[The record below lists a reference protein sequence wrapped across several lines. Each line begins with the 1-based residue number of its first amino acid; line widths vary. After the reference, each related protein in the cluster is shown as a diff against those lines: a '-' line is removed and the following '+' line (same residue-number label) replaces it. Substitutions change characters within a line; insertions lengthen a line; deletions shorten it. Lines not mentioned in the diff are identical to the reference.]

1 MKRYLSLITLLAS
14 LLIYGC
20 TKELSPS
27 SPPVVPAFTVKDLSL
42 PQFIN
47 STWSNVMGGEM
58 LIKLDKLD
66 ATGAITTT
74 INDSVA
80 YNNIAAYSK
89 TLASGTYN
97 ATITSSSRSVA
108 DTFIRIGAQ
117 IKSLSITDKEAASL
131 TATTN
136 DGLITIGK
144 NLVQNGTVPSFKSD
158 SGATYKLG
166 LANGFY
172 FLYIKGG
179 TNGTLTFTAQA
190 NGQTET
196 LNKHLS
202 IVTLNQNN
210 VALQS
215 ANGSLNIVFAPFAYN
230 QVQLSSSTL
239 LTINM
244 NPDRYRASY
253 AKLYFVVT
261 DANGNILNSVQYLP
275 GTTTFKLGATQPY
288 EQTRFNFFEIYIP
301 SAANEVPGIVG
312 FLQVKKGSTF
322 NSDPANQAVKPSSA
336 LNIQF
341 QNFASFDQ
349 LNIST
354 DNVGNSITSSS
365 DLSSI
370 SATNYSAGGKLWVQ
384 MLKNNQ
390 YFYNLFS
397 IPDGSTSLNVDAS
410 QLTETPNVASITSP
424 GSNLSVQVMAKTDT
438 GYENFYNFGM
448 TRSQYNQ
455 LNYYYPTEQFKQYDA
470 LMYYQI
476 GNFHYAIVTAGTTIP
491 TQVASFDASFNVQAS
506 TLANFTPSITGTFD
520 YYQASFSNIASASN
534 LQVDLFSPSA
544 AGYTNI
550 KLPDFSKYLGVS
562 SLDLNTLA
570 LKLFGVY
577 QVDGFNETC
586 FFYKNYHSYFN
597 VNSKAIEEIF

>member
-1 MKRYLSLITLLAS
+1 MKKYSPLMMLLAS

-27 SPPVVPAFTVKDLSL
+27 SPLVVPAFTVKDISL

-66 ATGAITTT
+66 ATSAITTT

-108 DTFIRIGAQ
+108 DTFIRISAQ

-158 SGATYKLG
+158 SGATYKFG

-179 TNGTLTFTAQA
+179 TNGTLAFTAQA

-215 ANGSLNIVFAPFAYN
+215 ANGSLNIMFAPFAYN
-230 QVQLSSSTL
+230 QVQVSSSTL

-577 QVDGFNETC
+577 QVDGFNETR

>member
-1 MKRYLSLITLLAS
+1 MKKYLPLIMLLAS

-20 TKELSPS
+20 TKELSPVN
-27 SPPVVPAFTVKDLSL
+27 PPVVPAFTVKDISL

-66 ATGAITTT
+66 ATGAVTTT

-89 TLASGTYN
+89 DLASGTYN

-108 DTFIRIGAQ
+108 DTFIRISAQ
-117 IKSLSITDKEAASL
+117 IKSLSITNKEAASL

-158 SGATYKLG
+158 SGATYKFG

-179 TNGTLTFTAQA
+179 TNGILTFTAQA

-202 IVTLNQNN
+202 IVMLNQNN

-215 ANGSLNIVFAPFAYN
+215 ANGSLNIAFAPFAYN
-230 QVQLSSSTL
+230 QVQVSSSTL

-244 NPDRYRASY
+244 NPANYMASNGT
-253 AKLYFVVT
+253 LYFVVT
-261 DANGNILNSVQYLP
+261 DANGNVLNSVKYLP
-275 GTTTFKLGATQPY
+275 GTSTFKLGATQPY
-288 EQTRFNFFEIYIP
+288 DQTRFNFFEIYIP
-301 SAANEVPGIVG
+301 QSASVVPGIVG

-322 NSDPANQAVKPSSA
+322 NSDPANQPVKTSSA

-341 QNFASFDQ
+341 QNFTSFDQ

-365 DLSSI
+365 DLPSI
-370 SATNYSAGGKLWVQ
+370 SATKYSAGSKLWMQ

-390 YFYNLFS
+390 YFYNFFS
-397 IPDGSTSLNVDAS
+397 IPDGSTSLNVDAG
-410 QLTETPNVASITSP
+410 QLTENPNVASITSP

-438 GYENFYNFGM
+438 GYENFYNFGI

-470 LMYYQI
+470 LMHYQI
-476 GNFHYAIVTAGTTIP
+476 GNFNYSIVTAGTTIP
-491 TQVASFDASFNVQAS
+491 SQVASFDASFNLQAS
-506 TLANFTPSITGTFD
+506 TLANFAPVITGTYD
-520 YYQASFSNIASASN
+520 YYQASFTNVASANN
-534 LQVDLFSPSA
+534 LQVDLYSPSA
-544 AGYTNI
+544 AGYTDI
-550 KLPDFSKYLGVS
+550 KLPDFSKYLGVNT
-562 SLDLNTLA
+562 LDLSTLA
-570 LKLFGVY
+570 LKSFGLY
-577 QVDGFNETC
+577 QVDGFNETR
-586 FFYKNYHSYFN
+586 FYYKNYHSYFN
-597 VNSKAIEEIF
+597 INSKAIEERF

>member
-1 MKRYLSLITLLAS
+1 MKRYSPLIMLLAS

-20 TKELSPS
+20 TKELSPVD
-27 SPPVVPAFTVKDLSL
+27 PPVVPAFTVKDISL

-47 STWSNVMGGEM
+47 STWSNVLGGEM

-66 ATGAITTT
+66 ATGAVTTT

-80 YNNIAAYSK
+80 YNNIATYTK
-89 TLASGTYN
+89 DLASGTYN
-97 ATITSSSRSVA
+97 ATITSSSHSAA
-108 DTFIRIGAQ
+108 DTFIRISAQ
-117 IKSLSITDKEAASL
+117 VKSLSVTDKTAASL

-144 NLVQNGTVPSFKSD
+144 NLVQDGAIPSFKTD
-158 SGATYKLG
+158 SGANYKFG

-172 FLYIKGG
+172 FLYVKGG

-202 IVTLNQNN
+202 IVTLTQYN
-210 VALQS
+210 VALQT
-215 ANGSLNIVFAPFAYN
+215 ANGSLNITFAPFAYN
-230 QVQLSSSTL
+230 QVQVSSSTL
-239 LTINM
+239 LTINI
-244 NPDRYRASY
+244 NPNNYLASN

-261 DANGNILNSVQYLP
+261 DANGNVLNSVQYLP
-275 GTTTFKLGATQPY
+275 GTSTFKLGATQPY
-288 EQTRFNFFEIYIP
+288 EQTRFNFFEVYVP
-301 SAANEVPGIVG
+301 NAANEVPGIIG

-322 NSDPANQAVKPSSA
+322 NSDLANQPVKPSNA

-341 QNFASFDQ
+341 QNFATFDQ

-354 DNVGNSITSSS
+354 DNAGNSITSSA

-370 SATNYSAGGKLWVQ
+370 SATHYSAGSKLWVQ

-390 YFYNLFS
+390 YLYNFFS
-397 IPDGSTSLNVDAS
+397 IPDGSTSLNVDAN
-410 QLTETPNVASITSP
+410 QLTETPNVAAITSP
-424 GSNLSVQVMAKTDT
+424 GGNLAVQVMAKTDT
-438 GYENFYNFGM
+438 GYANFYNFGI

-455 LNYYYPTEQFKQYDA
+455 LNYYYPTEQFNQYDA
-470 LMYYQI
+470 LMHYQI
-476 GNFHYAIVTAGTTIP
+476 GNFNYTIVTAGTTIP
-491 TQVASFDASFNVQAS
+491 SQVASFDASFNVQAS
-506 TLANFTPSITGTFD
+506 TLANFTPSVTGTYD
-520 YYQASFSNIASASN
+520 YYQASFSNIASASK
-534 LQVDLFSPSA
+534 LQVDLYSPSA
-544 AGYTNI
+544 AGNTNI

-570 LKLFGVY
+570 LKSFGLY
-577 QVDGFNETC
+577 QVDGFNETR

-597 VNSKAIEEIF
+597 VNSKAIEESF